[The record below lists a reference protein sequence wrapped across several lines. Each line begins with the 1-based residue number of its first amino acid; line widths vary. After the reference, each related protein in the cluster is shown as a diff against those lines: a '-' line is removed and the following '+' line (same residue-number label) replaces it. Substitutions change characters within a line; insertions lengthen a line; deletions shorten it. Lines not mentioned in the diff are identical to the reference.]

1 MRPKHYVTVY
11 LPPELAA
18 AAGREASRRGIP
30 VARLLRLALEA
41 ELARTAA
48 QAVQVRSGSL
58 DQVRPGPQDQSDDP
72 LAGLAVVAE

>member
-30 VARLLRLALEA
+30 VGRLLRLALEA
-41 ELARTAA
+41 ELARMAA
-48 QAVQVRSGSL
+48 QAVQVARE
-58 DQVRPGPQDQSDDP
+58 DPDPVRPGPQDQSDDP